1 VVLPHPIA
9 GYKNKEEIFKL
20 VGIVAGKEAAGENL
34 DFGGDMWKMIE
45 WGGGTEKGL
54 NRLVAGLNVSHCE
67 AFFVP
72 LFGAP

>member
-9 GYKNKEEIFKL
+9 GYENKEEIIKL

-45 WGGGTEKGL
+45 
-54 NRLVAGLNVSHCE
+54 
-67 AFFVP
+67 
-72 LFGAP
+72 